1 MTCTRKH
8 QRKAEREV
16 RKETFNIEIE
26 RPNVED
32 TNNKI
37 LKYKIYVHIFI
48 EIEITTENKENNIK
62 FM

>member
-48 EIEITTENKENNIK
+48 EIEITTEKRKNLK

>member
-1 MTCTRKH
+1 MHSGTRKH

-48 EIEITTENKENNIK
+48 EIEITTEKRKNLK

>member
-37 LKYKIYVHIFI
+37 LKYKLYVHIFI
-48 EIEITTENKENNIK
+48 EIEITTEKRKNLK

>member
-1 MTCTRKH
+1 MHCQKRDFQYTT
-8 QRKAEREV
+8 V
-16 RKETFNIEIE
+16 EIE

-48 EIEITTENKENNIK
+48 EIEITTENKKNNIK

>member
-48 EIEITTENKENNIK
+48 EIEITTENKK
-62 FM
+62 KT

>member
-37 LKYKIYVHIFI
+37 LKYKLYVHIFI
-48 EIEITTENKENNIK
+48 EIEITTENKKNNIK